1 MITQVSNIA
10 DRILCRVRAHGLG
23 QWVCTPK
30 DFLDL
35 GNRAAVDQAL
45 SRLAKAGQLRRVAR
59 GLYDLPRFNAALKRS
74 APPDLD
80 SAVQAVSRRD
90 DIRLMP
96 DGIVAA
102 HRLGLTNAVP
112 AKVAYVTDGRTR
124 TLTIAGWT
132 VRFRHASPKLMRWAD
147 RPAASA
153 VQALLWLGPR
163 VASDPQTISLLRRQ
177 LPDSVKR
184 DLSKQAS
191 SLPAWA
197 IPIAKQVVEPEV
209 TA

>member
-1 MITQVSNIA
+1 MSNQVANIA
-10 DRILCRVRAHGLG
+10 DRIMVRVRAHGVG
-23 QWVCTPK
+23 RWVCTPK

-35 GNRAAVDQAL
+35 GSRAAVDQAL
-45 SRLAKAGQLRRVAR
+45 SRLTKAGQLRRVAR
-59 GLYDLPRFNAALKRS
+59 GLYDLPRFNAVMKRS

-80 SAVQAVSRRD
+80 SAIQAVSRRD

-102 HRLGLTNAVP
+102 HQLGLTNAVP
-112 AKVAYVTDGRTR
+112 AKVAYVTDGRSR
-124 TLTIAGWT
+124 TVKIAGWT
-132 VRFRHASPKLMRWAD
+132 VRLRHASPKLMRWAD

-163 VASDPQTISLLRRQ
+163 AANDPQTITTLRKQ
-177 LPDSVKR
+177 LPDAAKR
-184 DLSKQAS
+184 DLSKQVGA
-191 SLPAWA
+191 LPGWA
-197 IPIAKQVVEPEV
+197 IPIAKKFIEPEV

>member
-1 MITQVSNIA
+1 MAAIVTHIA
-10 DRILCRVRAHGLG
+10 DKILHRVRAHGLG

-30 DFLDL
+30 DFLDF
-35 GNRAAVDQAL
+35 GSRAAVDQAL
-45 SRLAKAGQLRRVAR
+45 SRLARAGRLRRIAR
-59 GLYDLPRFNAALKRS
+59 GLYDLPRFSPALKRA

-80 SAVQAVSRRD
+80 SAIHAVSRRD
-90 DIRLMP
+90 DIRIMP

-102 HRLGLTNAVP
+102 HGLGLTHAVP

-132 VRFRHASPKLMRWAD
+132 VRLRHASPKLMRWAD
-147 RPAASA
+147 RPAGSA

-163 VASDPQTISLLRRQ
+163 VARDPKTISVLRRR

-184 DLSKQAS
+184 DLSNQAA

-197 IPIAKQVVEPEV
+197 IPIAKQLVEPE
-209 TA
+209 AAS